1 MKKKN
6 YLAPLSKTIG
16 VTFEMSVCIGS
27 PTDDLTGNISDPFSG
42 DSVPDSEDEW

>member
-16 VTFEMSVCIGS
+16 VAIEMSVCQSS
-27 PTDDLTGNISDPFSG
+27 PSDSLTGNISDPFAG
-42 DSVPDSEDEW
+42 GSVPDSEDEW